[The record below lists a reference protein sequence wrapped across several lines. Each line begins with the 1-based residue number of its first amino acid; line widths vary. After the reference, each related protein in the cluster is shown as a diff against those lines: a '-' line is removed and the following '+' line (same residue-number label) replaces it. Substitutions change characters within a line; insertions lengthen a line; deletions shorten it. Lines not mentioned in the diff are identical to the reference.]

1 MESKMEDR
9 YWIYVAALPAMWLL
23 ATLVRA
29 KSCLYR
35 AFGFG
40 EPKINTIWFDGLGKA
55 NAGIRANAKCFRA
68 MDIIYG
74 CDFMERNAF
83 DRFWIGMRNAQAVRN
98 RGRKVRDL
106 LLDAALKSEF
116 TVVRILS
123 LACGSARDVI
133 DVIVMLNKRGF
144 KVSAL
149 LVDLNP
155 DALEAAKQY
164 AEECGVSDQIE
175 VLQSDIMTVWPAAKE
190 FSPDIIHI
198 IGLLEYVPNDKAI
211 NLLAAVH
218 GVLRGGKLLTSNTV
232 NNMEAGFLRHVI
244 GWNMLYRSG
253 WQLERLLKAAGFNQ
267 VAVHGEPHKIQNVAI
282 AE

>member
-98 RGRKVRDL
+98 RGRKVREL
-106 LLDAALKSEF
+106 LLDAVLNSES
-116 TVVRILS
+116 TLVRILS

-133 DVIVMLNKRGF
+133 DVIVMANDRGVTV
-144 KVSAL
+144 KAL
-149 LVDLNP
+149 LVDINP
-155 DALEAAKQY
+155 EALKAAQEY
-164 AEECGVSDQIE
+164 AEARGVSGQIE
-175 VLQSDIMTVWPAAKE
+175 VLQSDIVTVWPAAKE
-190 FSPDIIHI
+190 FAPNIVHI

-253 WQLERLLKAAGFNQ
+253 WQLEQLLKAAGFNR
-267 VAVHGEPHKIQNVAI
+267 VAVHGEPHKVQNVAI